1 MQTATRSLVRL
12 LAVVAAT
19 GLLAAGC
26 SGGSDDETA
35 DPAPAADQDPADADG
50 DATDDSSRNKA
61 VQEIRDLQLS
71 DPSSPFSDAEATC
84 IAERTVEGLT
94 DAEVEGFLAGQ
105 VPPPVEAGPD
115 GGPPAEMK
123 ACIDSLGW
131 LERLFAQT
139 MTPEAVDCIVDR
151 ADKDLA
157 YDYAVAPFLDDAPI
171 PPEQVDAMLAHI
183 EACDAA

>member
-1 MQTATRSLVRL
+1 MHTPVRRLVRL
-12 LAVVAAT
+12 PAVIAVA

-26 SGGSDDETA
+26 SDSADDETA
-35 DPAPAADQDPADADG
+35 APEPTAAPAAAEG
-50 DATDDSSRNKA
+50 DVTVDSSRNKA
-61 VQEIRDLQLS
+61 VRQISSLYLT
-71 DPSSPFSDAEATC
+71 DPGSLFDEAEATC
-84 IAERTVEGLT
+84 IAERTVDGLT
-94 DAEVEGFLAGQ
+94 DEEVEGFLAGQ
-105 VPPPVEAGPD
+105 VPPPVEAAPD

-139 MTPEAVDCIVDR
+139 MTAEAVACIVDR

-171 PPEQVDAMLAHI
+171 PPEQVDAMLAHL